1 MPETRALFP
10 RGPTHLA
17 PKENPATGEAWR
29 GSRPLCSWGA
39 RYSTLGPLGQ
49 RLPAV
54 TCSGN
59 RLDQIALRSQFG
71 HWALRSEGA
80 WGIFRVPHSLLL
92 SPAWPKTGGAFS

>member
-1 MPETRALFP
+1 MGNRFVAGFP
-10 RGPTHLA
+10 A
-17 PKENPATGEAWR
+17 PCSGGANTGAAGAT
-29 GSRPLCSWGA
+29 
-39 RYSTLGPLGQ
+39 
-49 RLPAV
+49 LPAV
-54 TCSGN
+54 PCSGN